1 MGIFDIFFGSSKELS
16 KTNVERI
23 TKFHVGSY
31 TKTIPQ
37 EIYDLLW
44 FTSSENLH
52 KIEFSLSEKSA
63 GAVDTEPS
71 AINLKLPISSKK
83 PEPTGYYP
91 SYIEFSPEQR
101 NAYIN
106 WLCNI
111 TNVQDIGYPFLF
123 LYGLERHIYEGNK
136 VTESVNQITKLH
148 KIINNN
154 SFNYYSANAIIWAA
168 HKYKNTDYLNGLDL
182 DKLPAESQILSK
194 LKKFNCLTAKDIITL
209 SKPLG
214 MTNQRYIKNE
224 PELFEVELTKQLVKH
239 YGDDVFRIPEISSS
253 IPTSELILSNYSL
266 PEQSRIIN
274 IPNLLLSKEVG
285 ISLLGDIMITH
296 ENVKSKLR
304 EIRKNKK
311 RIE

>member
-16 KTNVERI
+16 KTNDERI

-44 FTSSENLH
+44 FTNSENLH

-63 GAVDTEPS
+63 GVVDTEPS

-83 PEPTGYYP
+83 PELTGYYP

-111 TNVQDIGYPFLF
+111 TNVQDVGYPFLF

-136 VTESVNQITKLH
+136 VAESVNQITKLH

-182 DKLPAESQILSK
+182 DKLPAESQILLK

-274 IPNLLLSKEVG
+274 IPNLLLSKEIG
-285 ISLLGDIMITH
+285 ISLLGDIMATH
-296 ENVKSKLR
+296 ENVKSELR